1 MSDIELTSQEMVDWA
16 NANMERVDEL
26 EAEIERLTFVEK
38 NHLQGI
44 AMLEARVEELE
55 GVYLMARRYLFDP
68 NWDTHRQNLVNAL
81 KKAAT
86 EQEGE

>member
-55 GVYLMARRYLFDP
+55 GVIDR
-68 NWDTHRQNLVNAL
+68 AL
-81 KKAAT
+81 Y
-86 EQEGE
+86 